1 MAGICSSKSLSTCI
15 DEDLVSRQPC
25 GQLVRQKRVPGFD
38 LFWAIDVNVV
48 QIESDIERC
57 AQSLDVEN
65 ESIQARIIDYWILK
79 FHVSCVFGT
88 GYLLKITAT

>member
-1 MAGICSSKSLSTCI
+1 M
-15 DEDLVSRQPC
+15 SRQPC

-48 QIESDIERC
+48 QIECDFERC
-57 AQSLDVEN
+57 AQRPDVEN

-79 FHVSCVFGT
+79 FHVSCVLGT
-88 GYLLKITAT
+88 GHLLKTVATYFQPVLQKQLNKARSS

>member
-25 GQLVRQKRVPGFD
+25 GQL
-38 LFWAIDVNVV
+38 
-48 QIESDIERC
+48 ESDIERC